1 MIGGEAENARIH
13 FTSPY
18 FITQFPPAT
27 HSTHCPISC
36 CADCV
41 GHNGTVKDSS
51 FLVLRAIS
59 VSALLDDEL
68 NVADSYLSERVV
80 DEDDGEAVVLRMR

>member
-1 MIGGEAENARIH
+1 
-13 FTSPY
+13 
-18 FITQFPPAT
+18 
-27 HSTHCPISC
+27 
-36 CADCV
+36 
-41 GHNGTVKDSS
+41 VKDSS